1 MRRLL
6 LPIVLL
12 AFALPALAA
21 RFDNAFVPRL
31 LLEKG
36 GVSRQ
41 YEVERFNNA
50 TDACNFYGAQQ
61 TLCTLA
67 TEFFSDVTG
76 NVGKLFMVTRFPS
89 ESTRS
94 HLYGG
99 GAVALQS
106 TAALVSALDA
116 GTTLYIHMNG
126 WTIPGCFK
134 TGGGTI
140 NGITCV
146 DLSTKNITT
155 NSQLALQIQN
165 ELNANQVSFGT
176 VTASISNVSFAA
188 TNYLQASSVVVA
200 NISATSGIIYPGG
213 FFCAAEHKFH
223 CRYFSSDQVGEIENP
238 SLWAG
243 GTGTGVGI
251 YSWFAPPPSQY
262 QGVTTVGVYS
272 YGILSVTAQ
281 LTGAPITTPMAVDDG
296 RVNVLPSTYLWQCI
310 ANCPPAVPS
319 SKAPQQWIV
328 TNAKSVSSE
337 TMTEVSGTNGVT
349 STAALIQFDWND
361 RVGPT
366 ATWGYFEVQQS
377 GMVNPFI
384 PVGGLVPT
392 ADGSADGGP
401 DTDTIDCATGTAA
414 PILGLDCGSPGYP
427 RVPYS
432 HAFVSSPGDTITDV
446 GNWLNT
452 FRAAHPSLPFKSCE
466 VVGDPPGGGPNNVST
481 YVQAWAATASPPV
494 HCPLSWLTTPP
505 STPPLL
511 WPLQ

>member
-1 MRRLL
+1 MKRLL

-31 LLEKG
+31 LLQKSP
-36 GVSRQ
+36 VSRQ
-41 YEVERFNNA
+41 YEVEKFNNA
-50 TDACNFYGAQQ
+50 THACNFYGASQ

-67 TEFFSDVTG
+67 TEFFSGVTG
-76 NVGKLFMVTRFPS
+76 PVGDLLLVTRFPS
-89 ESTRS
+89 ESTRA

-99 GAVALQS
+99 GAVASQT
-106 TAALVSALDA
+106 TAALISALDV

-140 NGITCV
+140 DGITCV
-146 DLSTKNITT
+146 DLTTKNITT
-155 NSQLALQIQN
+155 NRQLALQIQN

-188 TNYLQASSVVVA
+188 TIYQAGSGVVA

-213 FFCAAEHKFH
+213 FFCAATSP
-223 CRYFSSDQVGEIENP
+223 CLYNSSDNVGEIENS

-251 YSWFAPPPSQY
+251 YSWYYDPPSQY

-281 LTGAPITTPMAVDDG
+281 LTGAPITTPMAVVDG
-296 RVNVLPSTYLWQCI
+296 GVNVLPSTYLWQCI

-319 SKAPQQWIV
+319 NKAPQRWIV
-328 TNAKSVSSE
+328 TNAKPVSSE
-337 TMTEVSGTNGVT
+337 TMTEASGTSGQTGPGSFLQVNWRTVT
-349 STAALIQFDWND
+349 GSTIN
-361 RVGPT
+361 
-366 ATWGYFEVQQS
+366 WGNFLVQQT
-377 GMVNPFI
+377 GTANPFI
-384 PVGGLVPT
+384 PVGGLVST
-392 ADGSADGGP
+392 SDGSADGN
-401 DTDTIDCATGTAA
+401 TNTVSCATGSAA
-414 PILGLDCGSPGYP
+414 SILGLDCGAAGFPG
-427 RVPYS
+427 VPFSGEY
-432 HAFVSSPGDTITDV
+432 VSSPGNTITNV
-446 GNWLNT
+446 SNWLDK

-481 YVQAWAATASPPV
+481 YVRAWAATASPPV
-494 HCPLSWLTTPP
+494 NCPLSWLTTPP